1 MTGLLIKDFRLL
13 KVQKNFFTLIVFI
26 LLGMI
31 LFSEDN
37 FFAVSFATFIFS
49 LFSTS
54 TVSYDEFDN
63 GNPFLFSLP
72 VTRKGYVLEKY
83 CFGLILGGSAW
94 FVSTLLVVIVQLTKG
109 AASLTDLL
117 LPSLA
122 LLPFMLFLLAV
133 MLPIQLKFGSEKGRI
148 VLIGVIGLIF
158 LLGVLA
164 VKAAEALHIDLAFF
178 FQQPVIPAYERADFW
193 RDCCHAAPFA
203 AFTENQYGCHEPKR
217 VLTKSCGTTDL
228 LSVPQL
234 FSAIRTKPPAD
245 VSVRNLFRYFCNS
258 SAS

>member
-72 VTRKGYVLEKY
+72 RDFVHQAYQRVEAA
-83 CFGLILGGSAW
+83 FSQQQLILAHGGQRRFRVGAHGQVIETYDADILGNSVAGLTALNHRR
-94 FVSTLLVVIVQLTKG
+94 VRHLVM
-109 AASLTDLL
+109 AADDRGY
-117 LPSLA
+117 A
-122 LLPFMLFLLAV
+122 L
-133 MLPIQLKFGSEKGRI
+133 
-148 VLIGVIGLIF
+148 
-158 LLGVLA
+158 
-164 VKAAEALHIDLAFF
+164 
-178 FQQPVIPAYERADFW
+178 FQQLGNVFLDAFGNIIGNTCQTGVGFQSVLFQGAEERPVRCPLRDRIHTSQMVFFHPHLHTHGSLPAQDTSADSINTQSES
-193 RDCCHAAPFA
+193 A
-203 AFTENQYGCHEPKR
+203 
-217 VLTKSCGTTDL
+217 
-228 LSVPQL
+228 
-234 FSAIRTKPPAD
+234 SAIT
-245 VSVRNLFRYFCNS
+245 
-258 SAS
+258 

>member
-83 CFGLILGGSAW
+83 CFGLILRLVCFHTAGGHCSADKRRMISQRKSEIHRHRTDLSSGCSGCKSSGSAAHQPG
-94 FVSTLLVVIVQLTKG
+94 VS
-109 AASLTDLL
+109 
-117 LPSLA
+117 
-122 LLPFMLFLLAV
+122 
-133 MLPIQLKFGSEKGRI
+133 
-148 VLIGVIGLIF
+148 
-158 LLGVLA
+158 
-164 VKAAEALHIDLAFF
+164 
-178 FQQPVIPAYERADFW
+178 FQQPVIPEYERADFW

-217 VLTKSCGTTDL
+217 VLTKSCGTTDF

>member
-13 KVQKNFFTLIVFI
+13 KVQKNFFALITFI
-26 LLGMI
+26 LFGQI
-31 LFSEDN
+31 LFAENN
-37 FFAVSFATFIFS
+37 FFAISFASLTFS
-49 LFSTS
+49 LLSIS

-109 AASLTDLL
+109 AASLSDLL
-117 LPSLA
+117 LPPLA
-122 LLPFMLFLLAV
+122 FLPLVLFFLAV

-164 VKAAEALHIDLAFF
+164 VKAAEALHIDLAFLF
-178 FQQPVIPAYERADFW
+178 NSLSSLSMSTLILGAIAVM
-193 RDCCHAAPFA
+193 
-203 AFTENQYGCHEPKR
+203 
-217 VLTKSCGTTDL
+217 LLLLL
-228 LSVPQL
+228 LSLKISMAVMNRKE
-234 FSAIRTKPPAD
+234 F
-245 VSVRNLFRYFCNS
+245 
-258 SAS
+258 

>member
-148 VLIGVIGLIF
+148 VLFLLIGGVILSATLLLKLPVFYSNVLTILNMVLALPIFPLLVVFF
-158 LLGVLA
+158 LLIATSLSYIYSC
-164 VKAAEALHIDLAFF
+164 HIMQNREF
-178 FQQPVIPAYERADFW
+178 
-193 RDCCHAAPFA
+193 
-203 AFTENQYGCHEPKR
+203 
-217 VLTKSCGTTDL
+217 
-228 LSVPQL
+228 
-234 FSAIRTKPPAD
+234 
-245 VSVRNLFRYFCNS
+245 
-258 SAS
+258 

>member
-31 LFSEDN
+31 LFSENN
-37 FFAVSFATFIFS
+37 FFAISFATFIFS

-83 CFGLILGGSAW
+83 CFGLI
-94 FVSTLLVVIVQLTKG
+94 
-109 AASLTDLL
+109 
-117 LPSLA
+117 
-122 LLPFMLFLLAV
+122 
-133 MLPIQLKFGSEKGRI
+133 
-148 VLIGVIGLIF
+148 F

-164 VKAAEALHIDLAFF
+164 VKAAEALHIDLAFLF
-178 FQQPVIPAYERADFW
+178 NSLSSLSMSALILGAIAVM
-193 RDCCHAAPFA
+193 
-203 AFTENQYGCHEPKR
+203 
-217 VLTKSCGTTDL
+217 LLLLL
-228 LSVPQL
+228 LSLKISMAVMNRKE
-234 FSAIRTKPPAD
+234 F
-245 VSVRNLFRYFCNS
+245 
-258 SAS
+258 

>member
-13 KVQKNFFTLIVFI
+13 KVQKNFFVLIALI

-37 FFAVSFATFIFS
+37 FYAISFATFVFS
-49 LFSTS
+49 LFSAS

-94 FVSTLLVVIVQLTKG
+94 FVSTLLVVIVQLTKDT
-109 AASLTDLL
+109 ASLTDLL

-158 LLGVLA
+158 LLGALA
-164 VKAAEALHIDLAFF
+164 VKATEALHIDPAFLF
-178 FQQPVIPAYERADFW
+178 NRLPSLSMSALIV
-193 RDCCHAAPFA
+193 
-203 AFTENQYGCHEPKR
+203 
-217 VLTKSCGTTDL
+217 GTVAVMLLLLL
-228 LSVPQL
+228 LSLKISMAVMSRKE
-234 FSAIRTKPPAD
+234 F
-245 VSVRNLFRYFCNS
+245 
-258 SAS
+258 

>member
-26 LLGMI
+26 LLGQI
-31 LFSEDN
+31 LFSENN
-37 FFAVSFATFIFS
+37 FFFFFFATFIFS

-83 CFGLILGGSAW
+83 CFGLILGGAAW
-94 FVSTLLVVIVQLTKG
+94 FVSTLLVVIVQLIKG
-109 AASLTDLL
+109 NASLTDLL

-122 LLPFMLFLLAV
+122 FLPLVLFFLAV

-164 VKAAEALHIDLAFF
+164 VKAAEALHIDLAFLF
-178 FQQPVIPAYERADFW
+178 NSLSSLSMSALILGAIAVM
-193 RDCCHAAPFA
+193 
-203 AFTENQYGCHEPKR
+203 
-217 VLTKSCGTTDL
+217 LLLLL
-228 LSVPQL
+228 LSLKISMAVMNRKE
-234 FSAIRTKPPAD
+234 F
-245 VSVRNLFRYFCNS
+245 
-258 SAS
+258 

>member
-83 CFGLILGGSAW
+83 CFGLI
-94 FVSTLLVVIVQLTKG
+94 
-109 AASLTDLL
+109 
-117 LPSLA
+117 
-122 LLPFMLFLLAV
+122 
-133 MLPIQLKFGSEKGRI
+133 
-148 VLIGVIGLIF
+148 F

-164 VKAAEALHIDLAFF
+164 VKAAEALHIDLAFLF
-178 FQQPVIPAYERADFW
+178 NSLSSLSMSALILGAIAVMLLLLLLSLKIK
-193 RDCCHAAPFA
+193 
-203 AFTENQYGCHEPKR
+203 YGCHEPKR

-245 VSVRNLFRYFCNS
+245 VSVRNLFHYFCNS